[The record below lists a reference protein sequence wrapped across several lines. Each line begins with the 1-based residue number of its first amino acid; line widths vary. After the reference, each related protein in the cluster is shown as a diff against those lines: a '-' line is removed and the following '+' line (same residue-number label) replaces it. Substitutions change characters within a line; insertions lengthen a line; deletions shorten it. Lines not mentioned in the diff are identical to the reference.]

1 MKYFFL
7 LIPMAFM
14 SACQPNGGDNSIP
27 VVGLNQKGESKVQF
41 VDPHFLGQKLTPLLT
56 NISDKV
62 SSTLDVYET
71 MESQPWELS
80 RVTVGL
86 KLETE
91 FEVIEDVLELENEGD
106 IELRFQ
112 KR

>member
-7 LIPMAFM
+7 LIPMALIT
-14 SACQPNGGDNSIP
+14 ACQPNGGENSIP
-27 VVGLNQKGESKVQF
+27 VVGLNQNGKSQVQF

-62 SSTLDVYET
+62 SSSLDAHETL
-71 MESQPWELS
+71 ESQPWELS

-91 FEVIEDVLELENEGD
+91 FEVIDDVLELENEGD

>member
-7 LIPMAFM
+7 LIPMILT
-14 SACQPNGGDNSIP
+14 SACQQNGGGDSIP
-27 VVGLNQKGESKVQF
+27 VVGLNREGTSEVKF
-41 VDPHFLGQKLTPLLT
+41 VDPDFLGARLTPLLT
-56 NISDKV
+56 NITDQV
-62 SSTLDVYET
+62 SFTLDRHENS
-71 MESQPWELS
+71 ESNAWELS
-80 RVTVGL
+80 RVTVGM

-91 FEVIEDVLELENEGD
+91 FEVIDDVLELENEGD